1 MGRAATGVGGMDLA
15 DGDQLLGTEILSPS
29 ATVLTVTANGRATQG
44 VRLMELG
51 EGQALVAMARLADEG
66 AGEGNA

>member
-1 MGRAATGVGGMDLA
+1 M
-15 DGDQLLGTEILSPS
+15 
-29 ATVLTVTANGRATQG
+29 GRATQG

-51 EGQALVAMARLADEG
+51 EGEALVAMARLADED